1 MKIFRNPD
9 VMWREEDELK
19 RQAYEGLEKGD
30 DVEDVGTSVLFIEGN
45 MLSLN
50 ILGTE
55 IWKRCEGKTIDE
67 VVSELAEVFEADKE
81 TLRNDVSG
89 FVNELRGKG
98 YIYYE
103 D

>member
-19 RQAYEGLEKGD
+19 KQAYEGLERGD
-30 DVEDVGTSVLFIEGN
+30 DVEDVGTSVLFVEGN

-55 IWKRCEGKTIDE
+55 IWKRCEGRTIDE
-67 VVSELAEVFEADKE
+67 IVSELADIFEVDKK
-81 TLRNDVSG
+81 TLKNDVSG
-89 FVNELRGKG
+89 FLDELKDKG

-103 D
+103 N